1 VFTAPFEDNW
11 QLSTNGGGASLTL
24 IHPSP
29 DLNLADPTNW
39 RPSTTIDGT
48 PGAADAGPAF
58 SGNPNADTDNDGITT
73 FAEYALGSS
82 DSIPDDS
89 GGTKIIAQPDG
100 TVLFSFI
107 RAPAADDAIVTPEVS
122 INLSAWHS
130 DESWLIPHSQERLP
144 DGRLLTRYSAGSTL
158 LASGPHVF
166 FHLKITARP

>member
-1 VFTAPFEDNW
+1 M
-11 QLSTNGGGASLTL
+11 G
-24 IHPSP
+24 
-29 DLNLADPTNW
+29 PTF
-39 RPSTTIDGT
+39 
-48 PGAADAGPAF
+48 AGN
-58 SGNPNADTDNDGITT
+58 SNADIDNDGVTA

-89 GGTKIIAQPDG
+89 DGTEIITQPDG
-100 TVLFSFI
+100 TVLFGFV

-122 INLSAWHS
+122 PDLRAWHS

-144 DGRLLTRYSAGSTL
+144 DGRLLTRYTPGPTL